1 MKGDVNL
8 GQNLKAWLRAQ
19 WIRGKTQCFT
29 GEAETLFRVMSLFK
43 TGFRRVRTTQN
54 YLVSP

>member
-19 WIRGKTQCFT
+19 WMRGKTDCFT
-29 GEAETLFRVMSLFK
+29 DEAETLFRVMSF
-43 TGFRRVRTTQN
+43 QN
-54 YLVSP
+54 WF